1 MSYTGNF
8 DEKFSPEFLFIP
20 NLERKWND
28 DRYKYALEDKN
39 LLPILFSGLDGI
51 KTPKILVSCTNG
63 IYCDGANR
71 VLNKCEVADKLKNIS
86 KVFIK
91 PSINS

>member
-1 MSYTGNF
+1 MKISTGRRN
-8 DEKFSPEFLFIP
+8 
-20 NLERKWND
+20 NND

>member
-8 DEKFSPEFLFIP
+8 DEKFFPEFLFIP

-39 LLPILFSGLDGI
+39 LLPILFSGLD
-51 KTPKILVSCTNG
+51 
-63 IYCDGANR
+63 
-71 VLNKCEVADKLKNIS
+71 
-86 KVFIK
+86 
-91 PSINS
+91 

>member
-8 DEKFSPEFLFIP
+8 DEKFFPEFLFIP

-63 IYCDGANR
+63 I
-71 VLNKCEVADKLKNIS
+71 NKCEVADKLKNIS

>member
-8 DEKFSPEFLFIP
+8 DEKFFPEFLFIP

-39 LLPILFSGLDGI
+39 LLPILFSGLDTWNWLYI
-51 KTPKILVSCTNG
+51 V
-63 IYCDGANR
+63 
-71 VLNKCEVADKLKNIS
+71 IS
-86 KVFIK
+86 HC
-91 PSINS
+91 S